1 MKQLELYEKAL
12 REQEEHIKEMEQIIS
27 LLKEENSL
35 QRQLIEKL
43 QEENRMLN
51 KHMDDYLGTV
61 NQMLKDFDPE

>member
-12 REQEEHIKEMEQIIS
+12 REQEERIKEMEQIIS

-35 QRQLIEKL
+35 QRQLTEKL

>member
-12 REQEEHIKEMEQIIS
+12 REQEERIKEMEKVIS

-35 QRQLIEKL
+35 QRQLTEKL

>member
-12 REQEEHIKEMEQIIS
+12 REQEERIKEMEQIIS

>member
-12 REQEEHIKEMEQIIS
+12 REQEERIKEMEKIIS

-43 QEENRMLN
+43 QEENRILN
-51 KHMDDYLGTV
+51 KYMDDYLGAV
-61 NQMLKDFDPE
+61 DQMLNDFDPE